1 MNSDDDLRP
10 FFGDF
15 DLHGNEPA
23 PPQQVEKL
31 VSEVAKKLKI
41 GPGKRAECEAAI
53 RSQFRAAKASG
64 EHGKKIPSPRKI
76 KDTAGAISSSLRK
89 AKIAMARIDE
99 FYASLWPDVDPE
111 QRYDD
116 FGRLIEKAIKVADAL
131 DRGMIISD
139 ESRPRDI
146 NKYSSQDGREVSDF
160 KVRRGRRSDRTK
172 RYAVGERH
180 RSNVLQGAD
189 RRTGRRSGWQD
200 CGVSASTD
208 QGSLRVY
215 APKLVFV
222 KSLTFAATY

>member
-41 GPGKRAECEAAI
+41 GPNRRAECEAAI

-146 NKYSSQDGREVSDF
+146 NKYSSKTAAKFLISKFAEDA
-160 KVRRGRRSDRTK
+160 DRTERSVTRLENAIARMFYK
-172 RYAVGERH
+172 ALTGERA
-180 RSNVLQGAD
+180 GD
-189 RRTGRRSGWQD
+189 
-200 CGVSASTD
+200 
-208 QGSLRVY
+208 
-215 APKLVFV
+215 LVGKIAEFRPV
-222 KSLTFAATY
+222 PIKARYGFTRQN